1 MLGTGSK
8 PESNQFVLRL
18 SFSTKTKKKSRRRK
32 SMGPFRVRSSTPF
45 TGGQC
50 PTLPLASVGRPNPF
64 PKVGIVFYNWSTIGY
79 VLKIL
84 FQVVEFLSC
93 LATAGRQSHSDFEA
107 QYSSIPADRNHGF
120 DPASE
125 FVSKI
130 GLFCRSLIP
139 FHDKRDLFPT

>member
-1 MLGTGSK
+1 M
-8 PESNQFVLRL
+8 
-18 SFSTKTKKKSRRRK
+18 
-32 SMGPFRVRSSTPF
+32 
-45 TGGQC
+45 
-50 PTLPLASVGRPNPF
+50 
-64 PKVGIVFYNWSTIGY
+64 YSTIGLQLAQY

-139 FHDKRDLFPT
+139 FHGKRDLFPTYKSSADFDFWLCLLALV